1 MQRMRGLSGWGIRFV
16 PRGTM
21 WRAWGYKTVCL
32 GLANGRRLH
41 IGVGAVLETEIA
53 RRLAGA

>member
-1 MQRMRGLSGWGIRFV
+1 MRGLSGWGIRFV